1 MLTSSIGN
9 DQPTHRAQKPKD
21 TQPLDARKNLGDAE
35 TPVRRPKHKH
45 EALAST
51 DDLWQRPMY
60 RLGDGDHTSQVLRSG
75 SMRAYALPSRGFR
88 T

>member
-1 MLTSSIGN
+1 MLTTSIRN
-9 DQPTHRAQKPKD
+9 DQPTRRAQKRKD
-21 TQPLDARKNLGDAE
+21 TLPMDARKNLGDAE
-35 TPVRRPKHKH
+35 APVLRPKHKH

-60 RLGDGDHTSQVLRSG
+60 RLGDGDPTAQVLRSG